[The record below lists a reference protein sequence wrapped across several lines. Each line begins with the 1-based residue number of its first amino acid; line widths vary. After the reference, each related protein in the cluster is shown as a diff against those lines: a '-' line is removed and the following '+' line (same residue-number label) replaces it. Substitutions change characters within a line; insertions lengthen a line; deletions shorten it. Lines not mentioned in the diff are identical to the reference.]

1 METLSELQVLLEG
14 FLSDPRAVQIGF
26 AVMLGMAAFTLMVAL
41 LLLVAG
47 MSDPLRRR
55 LQDLEVEEPENGDT
69 HRGSTLLRLF
79 APMGDLLLPSEVEK
93 RTSAAL
99 RLRHAGIQ
107 SPTAV
112 RAFFGAKL
120 ALAGLPPAI
129 ILLMVAP
136 FFRLEVTSAILYA
149 LLAAVGGY
157 LLPSLWLQRAI
168 RRRQRALRKGLP
180 DALDLLVV
188 CSEAGLG
195 LSQGIQR
202 VADDLQVGHPELSDE
217 LLLFNMQTRAG
228 MDNRE
233 ALQDLE
239 ARTGVE
245 DIRGLVT
252 TLLQSMR
259 FGTSIAATLR
269 IFAAELRDKRTQRAE
284 EEAAKVGT
292 KMLFPLIFCV
302 LPSFLLVVLGPP
314 LLGAIA
320 ALSGTR

>member
-1 METLSELQVLLEG
+1 MEVLTDFLIPLEE
-14 FLSDPRAVQIGF
+14 FLSNPEAVQVGF
-26 AVMLGMAAFTLMVAL
+26 AVMLGLAAFTLMVAVM
-41 LLLVAG
+41 LVIAG
-47 MSDPLRRR
+47 LADPLRRR
-55 LQDLEVEEPENGDT
+55 LQDLETEGNEEKAG
-69 HRGSTLLRLF
+69 GSTVLRWF
-79 APMGDLLLPSEVEK
+79 APMGDYLMPSEQEA
-93 RTSAAL
+93 RTRAAL
-99 RLRHAGIQ
+99 RLRHAGIR

-120 ALAGLPPAI
+120 ALGALLPAI
-129 ILLMVAP
+129 LLLAMAS
-136 FFRLEVTSAILYA
+136 FFRLEPIVIVLFTAS
-149 LLAAVGGY
+149 AAVAGY
-157 LLPSLWLQRAI
+157 LLPTFWLERAI
-168 RRRQRALRKGLP
+168 RKRQAALRRGLA

-195 LSQGIQR
+195 LGQGIQR

-228 MDNRE
+228 MDSRE
-233 ALQDLE
+233 ALRDLE

-269 IFAAELRDKRTQRAE
+269 IFAAELRDKRIQRAE
-284 EEAAKVGT
+284 EQAAKVST

-302 LPSFLLVVLGPP
+302 FPSFFVVVLGPP
-314 LLGAIA
+314 LLGAAA
-320 ALSGTR
+320 ALSGIGIR